1 MATSRITLY
10 NIPQLSDEKN
20 YVIENAGNFL
30 SHFTPQ
36 LAVEKFQ
43 YQRLEPTKR
52 IKIAYTQEL
61 NSPSPAFL
69 PNYCKIETTADD
81 GTATDI
87 EPAYY
92 FVVEVEQRAR
102 ETVSLTLQL
111 DVLNTFYDQ
120 FKQRMTPETYIARA
134 HKDRF
139 SKVRKWGS
147 HNYFLARVF
156 DRVSEGDNMPLIE
169 SESERRT
176 VYETDKG
183 DLAANPLKFY
193 LVYRTDQNGR
203 PCIDLAANRQI
214 TIGAGASGPTFS
226 LLASQM
232 PEGTYYYIIAE
243 NISFSIDGSQSNY
256 AGLSGSWGPY
266 ANRTNQYSGNG
277 FLIFWKKTINGTPY
291 ICFEFVSDEETI
303 NAPEGIYYSIQSPL
317 AGPTSGDY
325 RFRGV
330 KADNAE
336 AQINILLGKTIYFS
350 NTKTYDQELIKTFRS
365 IAINAGTFAPKT
377 LGQIDLLDRTSQKI
391 VKVIECPYCPVPIS
405 YDSATEIYTISQE
418 YFPNESEEE
427 NPPFLRT
434 YDLAKPF
441 PKRQIGKVD
450 WDSFLVQ
457 TATAASLNP
466 LSRPFLKDPKIY
478 TSPYFAI
485 TLLYDSFSLA
495 VKLEDYEFNGS
506 DEYPILGDLELMYK
520 QSANVSSSL
529 MFEAVSPADLGPT
542 ADWQYT
548 LGKSE
553 ENYPRVLA
561 ASRNNE
567 VALYSSE
574 YLEYLKNG
582 FNYDKKKREEGL
594 AFSGAMAGLQTLG
607 AVLSFALSGATGGA
621 TALAGTGL
629 AIGAAT
635 TFANMGQK
643 AYTSAEELNQKISLL
658 KAQSYRVSSIDD
670 LDLFNEYGKN
680 KLSVLYYRVKE
691 NDLNRLRARFQYFGY
706 AVDEYGE
713 PWDYM
718 NSRHDFNYLKCDP
731 VFDQPNIVAIPP
743 EYLEA
748 IADKLRAGITIFHER
763 FYLYNG
769 YRLDRNFENLEESV
783 LAQLEN

>member
-10 NIPQLSDEKN
+10 NIPELSDEKN
-20 YVIENAGNFL
+20 YVIENVGNFL

-36 LAVEKFQ
+36 LRAEKFQ
-43 YQRLEPTKR
+43 YQRLEQTKR

-69 PNYCKIETTADD
+69 PNYCMIETTEDD
-81 GTATDI
+81 GDSTSIA
-87 EPAYY
+87 PAYY

-139 SKVRKWGS
+139 SKVRKFG
-147 HNYFLARVF
+147 NVYFLANSF

-176 VYETDKG
+176 VYETEKG

-193 LVYRTDQNGR
+193 LVYRTDEDGR

-243 NISFSIDGSQSNY
+243 NISFSVDGSQSDFINIT
-256 AGLSGSWGPY
+256 GTWSGF
-266 ANRTNQYSGNG
+266 ANRTRTYSGEG
-277 FLIFWKKTINGTPY
+277 FLVFWKSIINGVPY
-291 ICFEFVSDEETI
+291 ICFEFVSDSENV
-303 NAPEGIYYSIQSPL
+303 NAENGIYYSLHDPMSAPSE
-317 AGPTSGDY
+317 PDY
-325 RFRGV
+325 RFQGV
-330 KADNAE
+330 KDNNAE
-336 AQINILLGKTIYFS
+336 GQINILLGKTIYFS
-350 NTKTYDQELIKTFRS
+350 NTKTYDQDLIRTFQK
-365 IAINAGTFAPKT
+365 ITINAGTFVPKT

-457 TATAASLNP
+457 SAASLNP
-466 LSRPFLKDPKIY
+466 LSRPFLADPKIY

-495 VKLEDYEFNGS
+495 VKLEDYEFNNS
-506 DEYPILGDLELMYK
+506 DGYPILGDLELMYK

-529 MFEAVSPADLGPT
+529 MFEAVSPADLGPIS
-542 ADWQYT
+542 DWQYT

-553 ENYPRVLA
+553 ENYPRVLP

-621 TALAGTGL
+621 TAIAGAGL

-680 KLSVLYYRVKE
+680 KLSVLFYRVKE
-691 NDLNRLRARFQYFGY
+691 NDLNRIRARFQYFGY

-713 PWDYM
+713 PWPYM

-731 VFDQPNIVAIPP
+731 VFDQPTPTAIPP

-769 YRLDRNFENLEESV
+769 YKLDRNFENLEESV

>member
-1 MATSRITLY
+1 M
-10 NIPQLSDEKN
+10 
-20 YVIENAGNFL
+20 
-30 SHFTPQ
+30 
-36 LAVEKFQ
+36 
-43 YQRLEPTKR
+43 
-52 IKIAYTQEL
+52 
-61 NSPSPAFL
+61 
-69 PNYCKIETTADD
+69 IETTEDD
-81 GTATDI
+81 GDSTSIA
-87 EPAYY
+87 PAYY

-139 SKVRKWGS
+139 AKVRKLG
-147 HNYFLARVF
+147 NTYYLAHAF
-156 DRVSEGDNMPLIE
+156 DRVSEGDNFPLVE

-193 LVYRTDQNGR
+193 LVYRTDEDGR

-243 NISFSIDGSQSNY
+243 NISFSIDGSQSDFINIT
-256 AGLSGSWGPY
+256 GTWSGF
-266 ANRTNQYSGNG
+266 ANMTRTWSGEG
-277 FLIFWKKTINGTPY
+277 FLVFWKSLINGVAY
-291 ICFEFVSDEETI
+291 ICFEFVSDSESV
-303 NAPEGIYYSIQSPL
+303 NAENGIYYSLHDPMS
-317 AGPTSGDY
+317 GPSEPDY
-325 RFRGV
+325 RFQGV
-330 KADNAE
+330 KDNNAE
-336 AQINILLGKTIYFS
+336 GQINILLGKTIYFS
-350 NTKTYDQELIKTFRS
+350 NTKTYDQELIKTFRN

-391 VKVIECPYCPVPIS
+391 VKVIECPYCPAPIS
-405 YDSATEIYTISQE
+405 YDSATDIYTISQE

-441 PKRQIGKVD
+441 PKRQIGAVT
-450 WDSFLVQ
+450 WGPFLAQ
-457 TATAASLNP
+457 GASSLNP
-466 LSRPFLKDPKIY
+466 LSSPFLTDPKIY

-506 DEYPILGDLELMYK
+506 DGYPVLSQLAVMYK
-520 QSANVSSSL
+520 QSANVSSAL
-529 MFEAVSPADLGPT
+529 MFETETGST
-542 ADWQYT
+542 SDWEFA
-548 LGKSE
+548 LAKSE
-553 ENYPRVLA
+553 ENYPCLLT

-621 TALAGTGL
+621 TAIAGAGL

-680 KLSVLYYRVKE
+680 KLSVLFYRVKE
-691 NDLNRLRARFQYFGY
+691 NDLNRIRARFQYFGY

-713 PWDYM
+713 PWAYM
-718 NSRHDFNYLKCDP
+718 NTRHDFNYLKCDP
-731 VFDQPNIVAIPP
+731 VFDQPSPTAIPP

-769 YRLDRNFENLEESV
+769 YKLDRNFENLEESV

>member
-10 NIPQLSDEKN
+10 NITELSDEKN
-20 YVIENAGNFL
+20 YVIENVGNFL

-36 LAVEKFQ
+36 LRAEKFQ
-43 YQRLEPTKR
+43 YQRLEQTKR

-69 PNYCKIETTADD
+69 PNYCMIETTEDD
-81 GTATDI
+81 GDSTSIA
-87 EPAYY
+87 PAYY

-139 SKVRKWGS
+139 AKVRKLG
-147 HNYFLARVF
+147 NTYYLAHAF
-156 DRVSEGDNMPLIE
+156 DRVSEGDNFPLVE

-193 LVYRTDQNGR
+193 LVYRTDEDGR

-243 NISFSIDGSQSNY
+243 NISFSIDGSQSDFINIT
-256 AGLSGSWGPY
+256 GTWSGF
-266 ANRTNQYSGNG
+266 ANMTRTWSGEG
-277 FLIFWKKTINGTPY
+277 FLVFWKSLINGVAY
-291 ICFEFVSDEETI
+291 ICFEFVSDSESV
-303 NAPEGIYYSIQSPL
+303 NAENGIYYSLHDPMS
-317 AGPTSGDY
+317 GPSEPDY
-325 RFRGV
+325 RFQGV
-330 KADNAE
+330 KDNNAE
-336 AQINILLGKTIYFS
+336 GQINILLGKTIYFS
-350 NTKTYDQELIKTFRS
+350 NTKTYDQELIKTFRN

-391 VKVIECPYCPVPIS
+391 VKVIECPYCPAPIS
-405 YDSATEIYTISQE
+405 YDSATDIYTISQE

-441 PKRQIGKVD
+441 PKRQIGAVT
-450 WDSFLVQ
+450 WGPFLAQ
-457 TATAASLNP
+457 GASSLNP
-466 LSRPFLKDPKIY
+466 LSSPFLTDPKIY

-506 DEYPILGDLELMYK
+506 DGYPVLSQLAVMYK
-520 QSANVSSSL
+520 QSANVSSAL
-529 MFEAVSPADLGPT
+529 MFETETGST
-542 ADWQYT
+542 SDWEFA
-548 LGKSE
+548 LAKSE
-553 ENYPRVLA
+553 ENYPCLLT

-621 TALAGTGL
+621 TAIAGAGL

-680 KLSVLYYRVKE
+680 KLSVLFYRVKE
-691 NDLNRLRARFQYFGY
+691 NDLNRIRARFQYFGY

-713 PWDYM
+713 PWAYM
-718 NSRHDFNYLKCDP
+718 NTRHDFNYLKCDP
-731 VFDQPNIVAIPP
+731 VFDQPSPTAIPP

-769 YRLDRNFENLEESV
+769 YKLDRNFENLEESV

>member
-1 MATSRITLY
+1 MATSKINLF
-10 NIPQLSDEKN
+10 NIPDLSDDKN
-20 YVIENAGNFL
+20 YVIENVGNFL
-30 SHFTPQ
+30 WHFTPQ
-36 LAVEKFQ
+36 LLVVRFQ

-52 IKIAYTQEL
+52 IKIAYTQAL

-69 PNYCKIETTADD
+69 PNYCMIETTADD

-87 EPAYY
+87 APAYY

-139 SKVRKWGS
+139 SKVQKFGN
-147 HNYFLARVF
+147 NYFLDHAF
-156 DRVSEGDNMPLIE
+156 DRVSEGDNFPLVE

-193 LVYRTDQNGR
+193 LVYRTANDGR

-232 PEGTYYYIIAE
+232 PEGQYFYIIAE
-243 NISFSIDGSQSNY
+243 NISFSVYGSQSNFVS
-256 AGLSGSWGPY
+256 ATGTWSGFS
-266 ANRTNQYSGNG
+266 NRTRTYSGNG
-277 FLIFWKKTINGTPY
+277 FLIFWKSLINGVPY
-291 ICFEFVSDEETI
+291 ICFEFVSDGDNVDAGNGT
-303 NAPEGIYYSIQSPL
+303 YYSIQNPMV
-317 AGPTSGDY
+317 GPNDGDY
-325 RFRGV
+325 RFRGLKV
-330 KADNAE
+330 NNAE

-350 NTKTYDQELIKTFRS
+350 NTKTYDQELIKTFRN
-365 IAINAGTFAPKT
+365 ITVNAGTYAPKT

-405 YDSATEIYTISQE
+405 YNSATEVYTISQE

-434 YDLAKPF
+434 YDLTKPF
-441 PKRQIGKVD
+441 PKRQIGSVT
-450 WDSFLVQ
+450 WSSFLVQ
-457 TATAASLNP
+457 IATKTRLNP
-466 LSRPFLKDPKIY
+466 LTPPFLNDPKIY

-485 TLLYDSFSLA
+485 TLLYDSFSLQ
-495 VKLEDYEFNGS
+495 VKLEDYLFNGS
-506 DEYPILGDLELMYK
+506 DGSPVLSQLSVNYK
-520 QSANVSSSL
+520 QSANVSSAL
-529 MFEAVSPADLGPT
+529 MFETDTGSTSNWGFALA
-542 ADWQYT
+542 
-548 LGKSE
+548 KSE
-553 ENYPRVLA
+553 ENYPCLLT

-643 AYTSAEELNQKISLL
+643 AYTSSEELNQKINLL

-680 KLSVLYYRVKE
+680 KLSVLYYRVKD
-691 NDLNRLRARFQYFGY
+691 NDLNRIRARFQYFGY
-706 AVDEYGE
+706 AVDEYGD
-713 PWDYM
+713 PWPYM

-731 VFDQPNIVAIPP
+731 VFDQPTPTAIPP

-769 YRLDRNFENLEESV
+769 YKLDRNFENLEESV
-783 LAQLEN
+783 LAQLES

>member
-1 MATSRITLY
+1 MATSKITLY
-10 NIPQLSDEKN
+10 NIPELSDDKN

-30 SHFTPQ
+30 SHFAPQ
-36 LAVEKFQ
+36 LTVEKFQ

-52 IKIAYTQEL
+52 IKIAYTQAL

-69 PNYCKIETTADD
+69 PNYCKIETTEDD
-81 GTATDI
+81 GEATGLA
-87 EPAYY
+87 PAYY

-139 SKVRKWGS
+139 SKMRKFG
-147 HNYFLARVF
+147 NLYYLANSF

-169 SESERRT
+169 NESERST
-176 VYETDKG
+176 VYETEKG
-183 DLAANPLKFY
+183 DSAGNPLKFY
-193 LVYRTDQNGR
+193 LVYRTDQDGR

-232 PEGTYYYIIAE
+232 PEGQYFYIIAE
-243 NISFSIDGSQSNY
+243 NISFSVDGAESVFIN
-256 AGLSGSWGPY
+256 AGGSSMWGGFF
-266 ANRTNQYSGNG
+266 NKTRTYSGNG
-277 FLIFWKKTINGTPY
+277 FLIFWKSLINGVPY
-291 ICFEFVSDEETI
+291 ICFEFVSDGDNVDAGNGE
-303 NAPEGIYYSIQSPL
+303 YYSIQNPMV
-317 AGPTSGDY
+317 GPNNGDY
-325 RFRGV
+325 RFRGL
-330 KADNAE
+330 KANNAE
-336 AQINILLGKTIYFS
+336 AQINILLGKTIYLS
-350 NTKTYDQELIKTFRS
+350 RTKTYDQELIKTFFNTTV
-365 IAINAGTFAPKT
+365 NAGTYAPKT

-391 VKVIECPYCPVPIS
+391 VKVIECPYCPVLIS
-405 YDSATEIYTISQE
+405 YDNATDVYKISQE

-434 YDLAKPF
+434 YDLSKPF
-441 PKRQIGKVD
+441 PKRRIGKVN

-457 TATAASLNP
+457 SSASLDP
-466 LSRPFLKDPKIY
+466 LSRPFLADPKIY

-506 DEYPILGDLELMYK
+506 ENFPVLGGLELLYK

-529 MFEAVSPADLGPT
+529 MFEAISPADIAPT
-542 ADWQYT
+542 FNWQYK

-643 AYTSAEELNQKISLL
+643 AYTSAEELNQKINLL

-680 KLSVLYYRVKE
+680 KLSVLYYRVKD
-691 NDLNRLRARFQYFGY
+691 NDLNRIRARFQYFGY
-706 AVDEYGE
+706 AVDEYGD
-713 PWDYM
+713 PWPYM

-731 VFDQPNIVAIPP
+731 VFDQPTPTAIPP

-769 YRLDRNFENLEESV
+769 YKLDRNFENLEESV